1 MPLWAVPQPK
11 LENGIEIP
19 PWRSAGGRTFD
30 PTREDDLA
38 WLRAQYDEAQADMP
52 EPPKLGWFTR
62 LLLGLGVRLMT
73 EDPTATAFRE
83 RWNKPFDRVVA
94 QTAAE
99 GRIVRL
105 YDPQVLADWPLL
117 AALPTF
123 PEFPAWT
130 LEAEVGGEAI
140 NRIAAELDLPHYR
153 FADELAPE
161 EMRELASELAN
172 CAGEFR
178 AKTPEPDVAGEAS
191 LRAVDTAVDWLQFW
205 AERGHPSRGCW
216 YTETPHGRIQVEVG

>member
-11 LENGIEIP
+11 LENGIEIR
-19 PWRSAGGRTFD
+19 PWRSVGGRTFD

-52 EPPKLGWFTR
+52 QPPKLGWLTR

-73 EDPTATAFRE
+73 EDPTAAAFRE
-83 RWNKPFDRVVA
+83 RWNRPFDQVVA
-94 QTAAE
+94 QVAAE
-99 GRIVRL
+99 GRIVRK
-105 YDPQVLADWPLL
+105 YDPQVLADWPRL
-117 AALPTF
+117 AELPTF

-130 LEAEVGGEAI
+130 LEAEVDGEAI
-140 NRIAAELDLPHYR
+140 NRIAAELDLPSYR

-161 EMRELASELAN
+161 EMRELASELAH

-178 AKTPEPDVAGEAS
+178 AKTPELDQEGEAS
-191 LRAVDTAVDWLQFW
+191 LRAVDTAVDWLRFW
-205 AERGHPSRGCW
+205 AERGHPSKGCRFI
-216 YTETPHGRIQVEVG
+216 ETPHGRIAIEVG